1 MGALPQ
7 LIHARL
13 YRAFWHSFL
22 ILSPTIIFW
31 VFWHGVFL
39 AEFPECI
46 KMFQVS
52 IRSLKRNNESLRV
65 FRMTEPASEKV
76 HDCQCFL
83 VKQEESLI
91 QAMLLQCSGG
101 HQVPIMDFLI
111 YNQFAQKIQ
120 GVFFDCH
127 WQSLTRVS
135 ISKNLEKKWLLF
147 FSLARENWIFISLS
161 ILDFQDF

>member
-1 MGALPQ
+1 M
-7 LIHARL
+7 
-13 YRAFWHSFL
+13 
-22 ILSPTIIFW
+22 
-31 VFWHGVFL
+31 

-52 IRSLKRNNESLRV
+52 IRSLKRNNESLIV
-65 FRMTEPASEKV
+65 FRMTEPTSEKV

-120 GVFFDCH
+120 GDFFD
-127 WQSLTRVS
+127 W
-135 ISKNLEKKWLLF
+135 
-147 FSLARENWIFISLS
+147 
-161 ILDFQDF
+161 